1 MQGVGDGQEPPP
13 TPAKI
18 LKVDGERRYGLGAV
32 LGEGSYGVVRE
43 GLELRTL
50 KVVAVKSLDR
60 RMLKKQRRGL
70 ENLKREIRV
79 HKLLGSHPT
88 IVSLRET
95 IDIEHKSKLHMVL
108 DYMHCG
114 SVQDVLDRAPNNALG
129 QAQARQY
136 FGGLLLSLE
145 HIHSV
150 GVVHKDVKPA
160 NMLLDRL
167 GNVHLSDFGCAEELG
182 RYDAQD
188 TCRQTLGSP
197 AFQSPV
203 SGGECRVPSAFDV
216 SHARCLPYAS
226 FSQEIATGKEEFSGY
241 NVDVWAAGVTLYQ
254 MVVGRTPFTAD
265 NLLDLYERIGEAKVV
280 VPPTL
285 GDELSDLLLQI
296 LCPSQERRISKE
308 QIRKHA
314 WMALDMDSEPERGL
328 LVERKP
334 TIMDYD
340 FLDDSPE
347 PQPEP
352 AFEPE
357 PRAEADVPTRGVMAP
372 VPRESGGSLRS
383 LYSEQG
389 PPAGAQGAPL
399 LHRDKVSPSATTPDG
414 VEQEP
419 APLIDL

>member
-60 RMLKKQRRGL
+60 RLLKKQRRGL

-226 FSQEIATGKEEFSGY
+226 FLAGDCHGQGGIFWFTFTSAGGPGMSRAENLRCSRVQELA
-241 NVDVWAAGVTLYQ
+241 
-254 MVVGRTPFTAD
+254 RTA
-265 NLLDLYERIGEAKVV
+265 
-280 VPPTL
+280 
-285 GDELSDLLLQI
+285 
-296 LCPSQERRISKE
+296 ERRARQSSLPALPEAEFWKNSQSSNHLKKILGREPIPHRTVTKVGNS
-308 QIRKHA
+308 RSDHA
-314 WMALDMDSEPERGL
+314 QTSGL
-328 LVERKP
+328 NAP
-334 TIMDYD
+334 T
-340 FLDDSPE
+340 
-347 PQPEP
+347 
-352 AFEPE
+352 
-357 PRAEADVPTRGVMAP
+357 T
-372 VPRESGGSLRS
+372 GG
-383 LYSEQG
+383 
-389 PPAGAQGAPL
+389 
-399 LHRDKVSPSATTPDG
+399 
-414 VEQEP
+414 
-419 APLIDL
+419 